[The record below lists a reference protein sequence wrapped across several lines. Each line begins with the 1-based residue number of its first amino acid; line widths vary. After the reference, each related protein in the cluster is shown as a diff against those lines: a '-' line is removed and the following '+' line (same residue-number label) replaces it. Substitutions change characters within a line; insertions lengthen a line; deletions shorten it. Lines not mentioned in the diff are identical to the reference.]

1 MCPSVISRRFCRFE
15 DFEVDL
21 DRGLLTR
28 EGVRVKLQDQPF
40 RILAMLLD
48 RSGEIVSREEL
59 QKELW
64 PDGTYVDFE
73 GSLNAALKRLRAALA
88 EDRDQPRFLETVPK
102 RGYRF
107 IASVSWEAPNEILSG
122 ATSNSVAQI
131 SPKASA
137 ASWLRTVMILCAVV
151 GIGVIAA
158 LIARHYVLAGKS
170 SAKRE
175 SGPVK
180 PVVARRAVAV
190 LGFHNVTGKTENA
203 WMGTALT
210 EMMSTELAGGEK
222 LRL

>member
-28 EGVRVKLQDQPF
+28 KGVRVKLQDQPF
-40 RILAMLLD
+40 RILTMLLD
-48 RSGEIVSREEL
+48 RSGEIVTREEL

-64 PDGTYVDFE
+64 PDGTFVDFE
-73 GSLNAALKRLRAALA
+73 GSLNAALKRLRAALG

-107 IASVSWEAPNEILSG
+107 IASVTWEAPRDMVLSG
-122 ATSNSVAQI
+122 PRSNSPAQI
-131 SPKASA
+131 SPKAS
-137 ASWLRTVMILCAVV
+137 SGRWLRTVLILCAVV
-151 GIGVIAA
+151 GIGLVAA
-158 LIARHYVLAGKS
+158 FLARRYVVGAKSS
-170 SAKRE
+170 SAKKM

-190 LGFHNVTGKTENA
+190 LGFH
-203 WMGTALT
+203 
-210 EMMSTELAGGEK
+210 
-222 LRL
+222 